1 MIRRVSAIAA
11 LLVLLGVTGYAQQ
24 PAAFRNFN
32 TFSQLVP
39 GVDFFASS
47 RQLVMPYVQP
57 TTQTVERLKA
67 LFGEDLPKGAIFVC
81 SSLKQKDSIYEPQVL
96 RSGYSWTLTVVTPEV
111 RMEEMQERIKS
122 QMGDEIPEEFLSR
135 LKGRLPEMMA
145 DAEQQT
151 VSTTAQQVAHAIIQT
166 LHNKEFRFRSS
177 RVDDM
182 GKSPLPDWLDIGI
195 AAYASGNNPNLEYL
209 QQNMDQTFPI
219 EDILSMS
226 RPFTASSILSTGAGA
241 GGFGGG
247 MRNGMG
253 GGRPDGDM
261 GGGPMMMMRG
271 GPEGGFGG
279 GFPPSGRM
287 GGNGGARG
295 GRGGGSPRMLPK
307 DEQDRMLFDGQA
319 STFFSFMLEKVG
331 IEKMRQ
337 LIAEAQQG
345 KESREFV
352 SLPDVL
358 GPDFTKTENE
368 WTGWVKGLKAPQQGM
383 RNRARGDT
391 AQERSGL

>member
-1 MIRRVSAIAA
+1 MIRRVSAVAA
-11 LLVLLGVTGYAQQ
+11 LLVLLGVTGYGQQ

-32 TFSQLVP
+32 TFNQLVP
-39 GVDFFASS
+39 GIDFFASS

-57 TTQTVERLKA
+57 AAETVERLKA
-67 LFGEDLPKGAIFVC
+67 LLGEELPKGAIFIC
-81 SSLKQKDSIYEPQVL
+81 SSLKQKDSIYEPKVL
-96 RSGYSWTLTVVTPEV
+96 RSGYSWALTVVTPEV

-122 QMGDEIPEEFLSR
+122 QMGGEIPEEFLSR
-135 LKGRLPEMMA
+135 IKGRLPEMMA
-145 DAEQQT
+145 DVEQQA
-151 VSTTAQQVAHAIIQT
+151 VSTTAQQVAHAVIQT
-166 LHNKEFRFRSS
+166 MLNKEFRFRSS

-195 AAYASGNNPNLEYL
+195 ASYASGNNPNLEYL

-226 RPFTASSILSTGAGA
+226 RPFTASSILSVGAGA

-247 MRNGMG
+247 MSNGMG
-253 GGRPDGDM
+253 TGSPEGGFG
-261 GGGPMMMMRG
+261 GGGPMMMR

-279 GFPPSGRM
+279 GFPPPGRM
-287 GGNGGARG
+287 GGGGAGRG
-295 GRGGGSPRMLPK
+295 GRGGGNPRMLPK

-331 IEKMRQ
+331 IDKMRQ
-337 LIAEAQQG
+337 LIAEAQEG

-368 WTGWVKGLKAPQQGM
+368 WTDWVKGLKVPQQG
-383 RNRARGDT
+383 RGNRVPGGIP
-391 AQERSGL
+391 QERSGL